1 MKSCELHLILDAFY
15 YLFLSLQEE
24 VALLSEQVKTMV
36 HMSEFIDFGKLKD
49 AINTLESE
57 KAELQR
63 EKDWAIAKA
72 DAHEEDIAL
81 LHAQIKSLCKETLDE
96 DDGIDHASIHVMNE
110 MNERTASAEEKV
122 IALEQRLHAINE
134 LNNINRGQF
143 AMKCLGD
150 AVISVMSDGAW
161 IRNATI
167 SRALD
172 LDAHVYANT
181 TLPALQTREPG
192 HVGHI
197 TRITLGK
204 LQDEGLVEQN
214 TTQGHRHYRSWRLT
228 EEGKEYRNGD
238 NFPDGIKHV
247 EDLVGDQ

>member
-1 MKSCELHLILDAFY
+1 
-15 YLFLSLQEE
+15 
-24 VALLSEQVKTMV
+24 
-36 HMSEFIDFGKLKD
+36 
-49 AINTLESE
+49 
-57 KAELQR
+57 
-63 EKDWAIAKA
+63 
-72 DAHEEDIAL
+72 
-81 LHAQIKSLCKETLDE
+81 
-96 DDGIDHASIHVMNE
+96 MNE

-172 LDAHVYANT
+172 LDTDVYANT
-181 TLPALQTREPG
+181 PLTTTRGQG

-204 LQDEGLVEQN
+204 L
-214 TTQGHRHYRSWRLT
+214 RR
-228 EEGKEYRNGD
+228 
-238 NFPDGIKHV
+238 
-247 EDLVGDQ
+247 

>member
-1 MKSCELHLILDAFY
+1 MTTTERETKENTMADVETTTPEGDAPATEEPTAPQVVRRSSIGDMVKDLENAY
-15 YLFLSLQEE
+15 EEAQEE
-24 VALLSEQVKTMV
+24 VALLSEQVKTMEKSAKAW
-36 HMSEFIDFGKLKD
+36 SEGHD

-72 DAHEEDIAL
+72 DVHEEDIAL

-96 DDGIDHASIHVMNE
+96 DDGIDHPSIHVMNE

-150 AVISVMSDGAW
+150 AVISVMPTWEA
-161 IRNATI
+161 
-167 SRALD
+167 
-172 LDAHVYANT
+172 YA
-181 TLPALQTREPG
+181 PYS
-192 HVGHI
+192 V
-197 TRITLGK
+197 K
-204 LQDEGLVEQN
+204 
-214 TTQGHRHYRSWRLT
+214 
-228 EEGKEYRNGD
+228 
-238 NFPDGIKHV
+238 
-247 EDLVGDQ
+247 

>member
-1 MKSCELHLILDAFY
+1 
-15 YLFLSLQEE
+15 
-24 VALLSEQVKTMV
+24 
-36 HMSEFIDFGKLKD
+36 MSDFIDFGKLKD

-110 MNERTASAEEKV
+110 MNERTASAEDKV
-122 IALEQRLHAINE
+122 IAVEQRLHAINE

-214 TTQGHRHYRSWRLT
+214 ITVGHDDYKAWRLT